1 MAGTERA
8 PAGALR
14 RKTIGIK
21 APSASR
27 RTLSCRRAGSSVDPS
42 HDRLGERC
50 RPGVSPS
57 RLALGATGS
66 AGFGLDR
73 LSTSRLFAAKRSWLA
88 VRESIRANVEKE

>member
-1 MAGTERA
+1 LA
-8 PAGALR
+8 
-14 RKTIGIK
+14 
-21 APSASR
+21 
-27 RTLSCRRAGSSVDPS
+27 
-42 HDRLGERC
+42 ERC